1 MATIVWM
8 SIFLL
13 LILELFVTLLLV
25 LPLPRTVRKFL
36 ARKIFTY
43 HLAERLRFI
52 ARFLLLGLILAV
64 SDAINGIRY
73 LEKREQLG
81 ETNSSTYQG
90 SQSDYVQSSLGKQR
104 KFRAERNLYLSG
116 FALTLGFVIIR
127 LVELM
132 QEVVNFEDER
142 DDLKKRIGRLAS
154 GHSSAESTSTAATDA
169 NGETPMTDI
178 SPDASSKPSNIR
190 RRSNAH
196 AHSSTNKSD

>member
-8 SIFLL
+8 SVFLL

-43 HLAERLRFI
+43 HLADRLRFI
-52 ARFLLLGLILAV
+52 SRFLLLGLILAV

-73 LEKREQLG
+73 LEKRETG
-81 ETNSSTYQG
+81 ADPNPGGYQD
-90 SQSDYVQSSLGKQR
+90 SQSNYVQSSIGKQR

-116 FALTLGFVIIR
+116 FALTLGFVIVR

-142 DDLKKRIGRLAS
+142 DELKKRIGRLAS
-154 GHSSAESTSTAATDA
+154 GHTSTESTSTAATDA
-169 NGETPMTDI
+169 NGEAPTTDI
-178 SPDASSKPSNIR
+178 SSDPSAKPSNIR
-190 RRSNAH
+190 RRSNAQTYV
-196 AHSSTNKSD
+196 ATNKSD